1 MKTVK
6 QLLDLMKRKRKKIV
20 KLEGEIRKEKAAV
33 DKLNRAVPAAR
44 NADAAKKSQKAPKK
58 KAAKRRR

>member
-1 MKTVK
+1 
-6 QLLDLMKRKRKKIV
+6 MKRKRKKIG

>member
-33 DKLNRAVPAAR
+33 DNLNRAVPAAR
-44 NADAAKKSQKAPKK
+44 KAEAAKKSKKAPKK